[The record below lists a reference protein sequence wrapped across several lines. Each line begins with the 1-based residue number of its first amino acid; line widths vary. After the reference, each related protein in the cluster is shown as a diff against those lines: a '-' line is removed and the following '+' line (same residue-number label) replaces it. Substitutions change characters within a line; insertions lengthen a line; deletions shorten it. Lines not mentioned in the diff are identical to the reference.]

1 MTIEEY
7 NDLVDKTDKLYDF
20 AARLQD
26 AIRKDGKLFS
36 KSLCHQFTSRVY
48 PFKNEPHGIVIIT
61 SDAENNFAELFVPME
76 AFLND
81 DVDGYVD
88 YLRKALDGYYY
99 KPNAKLE
106 DHEEDKER
114 KHWQLPEIPKNIRIC
129 D

>member
-1 MTIEEY
+1 MTVEEY
-7 NDLVDKTDKLYDF
+7 NDLVDKTNKLYDF

-26 AIRKDGKLFS
+26 AIGKDELLS
-36 KSLCHQFTSRVY
+36 KKNLCHLFTSCVY
-48 PFKNEPHGIVIIT
+48 PFKKEPHGITITT

-99 KPNAKLE
+99 KPKIKPE
-106 DHEEDKER
+106 DHEEEEDEER
-114 KHWQLPEIPKNIRIC
+114 EN
-129 D
+129 